1 MPKRPMTEAQAAKW
15 NERVLAERRSQSQQ
29 GRRRQDPV
37 PEPYD
42 QNRGRCANRGPGR
55 RYFTPGTERN
65 EFVRHQ
71 YDPLRALDD

>member
-29 GRRRQDPV
+29 GRRRQDPG

-42 QNRGRCANRGPGR
+42 QFWTLRKSWTGEE
-55 RYFTPGTERN
+55 YFTPGTERN